1 MDRAT
6 SLIFPGSRT
15 LAGWWRQLSP
25 HQPLALGIGYGFLH
39 RIEAP
44 VIVLSEEPVDPLAHL
59 VLQALALEETAAV
72 RLIDLQQRLRL
83 PVAIVQRV
91 LAGMQEQGLVAR
103 AEADGWHATERGN
116 HARER
121 RSTGVRA
128 PKRRVFPFLERMD
141 ASAQRLGP
149 PEFVPIAEC
158 VGVPWPVDDPHRF
171 EITALQGCIEQS
183 LEWKQSRA
191 FPLDVETL
199 AAGAAPETW
208 QHVIVDRPER
218 AMLVLMLVNKE
229 VHGLAVKVDG
239 WTLYDRAP
247 VLRLPAPAEALWP
260 ELAHPPS
267 MHVWQDA
274 WRSWCKQ
281 RQLPTNEVE
290 ICALRYQP
298 PRLEVQ
304 GPNRLV
310 QRLQAAKSDL
320 FKGEAWLLAGD
331 GYMRTA
337 AQLMIRQSASSP

>member
-15 LAGWWRQLSP
+15 LASWWRQLSP
-25 HQPLALGIGYGFLH
+25 HRPLALGIGYGFLH
-39 RIEAP
+39 RIEVP
-44 VIVLSEEPVDPLAHL
+44 VIVLSEEPVDQLAHL
-59 VLQALALEETAAV
+59 VLQALALEKTGGV
-72 RLIDLQQRLRL
+72 RLMDLQQRLRL
-83 PVAIVQRV
+83 PGAIVLRV

-103 AEADGWHATERGN
+103 FEADGWRATERGN
-116 HARER
+116 RARER
-121 RSTGVRA
+121 RSIYVRA

-141 ASAQRLGP
+141 AAGQRLGP
-149 PEFVPIAEC
+149 LEFVPIAEC

-171 EITALQGCIEQS
+171 EMAALQGCIEQS
-183 LEWKQSRA
+183 LEWKQSRG

-229 VHGLAVKVDG
+229 LHGLAVKVDG
-239 WTLYDRAP
+239 WALYDRAP

-260 ELAHPPS
+260 ELAQPP
-267 MHVWQDA
+267 MPVWQDA

-281 RQLPTNEVE
+281 RQLPTNEVD
-290 ICALRYQP
+290 ICALTYQP

-304 GPNRLV
+304 APNRLV

-337 AQLMIRQSASSP
+337 AQLMIRQSVSNP